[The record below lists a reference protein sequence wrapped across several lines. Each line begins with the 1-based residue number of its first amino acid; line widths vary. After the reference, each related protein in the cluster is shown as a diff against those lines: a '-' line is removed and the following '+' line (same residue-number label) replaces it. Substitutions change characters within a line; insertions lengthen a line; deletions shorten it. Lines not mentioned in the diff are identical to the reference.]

1 MIARTTAAGLALLA
15 LGVSGLHLEGHA
27 TDYSALAEDTSREDG
42 RQLAEVE
49 DTDDF
54 DIEEFL
60 AQLSADEL
68 EDILAEIEGEEG
80 GPDLP
85 LHNRI
90 KEKGGRIDFV

>member
-15 LGVSGLHLEGHA
+15 LGVSGLRVSHA

-49 DTDDF
+49 DNDDF

-60 AQLSADEL
+60 AQLSEDEI

-80 GPDLP
+80 GPGSALAQSQI
-85 LHNRI
+85 LWH
-90 KEKGGRIDFV
+90 

>member
-15 LGVSGLHLEGHA
+15 LGVSGLRVSHA

-60 AQLSADEL
+60 AQLSADEI
-68 EDILAEIEGEEG
+68 EDILAEMEGEEG
-80 GPDLP
+80 GPGSALAQ
-85 LHNRI
+85 
-90 KEKGGRIDFV
+90 

>member
-15 LGVSGLHLEGHA
+15 LGVSGLHLRSHA

-68 EDILAEIEGEEG
+68 EDILAEIEAEEEG
-80 GPDLP
+80 GPGSALAQ
-85 LHNRI
+85 
-90 KEKGGRIDFV
+90 KKGMSKR

>member
-15 LGVSGLHLEGHA
+15 LGVSGLRVSHA

-80 GPDLP
+80 GPGSALAQHP
-85 LHNRI
+85 
-90 KEKGGRIDFV
+90 

>member
-15 LGVSGLHLEGHA
+15 LGVSGLRVSHA

-54 DIEEFL
+54 NIREFLAQMSADEIREFL
-60 AQLSADEL
+60 AQLSADEI
-68 EDILAEIEGEEG
+68 EDILAEMEGEEG
-80 GPDLP
+80 GPGSALAQ
-85 LHNRI
+85 
-90 KEKGGRIDFV
+90 